1 MKYLKNHISLILA
14 LTSILFSIEIY
25 SIFKQILD
33 KYSIQIANHYT
44 IIVVS
49 NKKIEK
55 LNFNNV
61 SKIEQINID
70 NSLKNLTD
78 NINIEG
84 IDIKTLKAEL
94 PYFYKIH
101 FKKFPTPYEIKE
113 ITKELQKLPYIKKIE
128 NFHKN
133 QNMIYNLLSLSKT
146 LASVFTLI
154 ISFISFLV
162 VIKQM
167 EIWRLEHE
175 ERIYIMDLFGASFFL
190 KSGVLIKLAFID
202 SFFSTIIITMIV
214 EFIINSN
221 SFINLINQLN
231 ITLNIN
237 IILDIILFLSI
248 SLAISLLSI
257 IIVIFSKKS
266 IN

>member
-14 LTSILFSIEIY
+14 LTAILFSIETY
-25 SIFKQILD
+25 SIFKQILQT
-33 KYSIQIANHYT
+33 YSKKIANNYT

-49 NKKIEK
+49 NKKIKK
-55 LNFNNV
+55 LNFNNI
-61 SKIEQINID
+61 STIEQINID
-70 NSLKNLTD
+70 KSLKNLTNNLQGFD
-78 NINIEG
+78 IN
-84 IDIKTLKAEL
+84 KLKSEL

-101 FKKFPTPYEIKE
+101 FKKFPTPYEIEE
-113 ITKELQKLPYIKKIE
+113 ITQELKKLPYIKKVE

-146 LASVFTLI
+146 LSSVFMII

-167 EIWRLEHE
+167 EIWKLEHE

-202 SFFSTIIITMIV
+202 SIFSTIIIA
-214 EFIINSN
+214 IITELITNSN
-221 SFINLINQLN
+221 SFNNLIHQ
-231 ITLNIN
+231 LNIN
-237 IILDIILFLSI
+237 ININIFVDTIMFLGVST
-248 SLAISLLSI
+248 LISLLSI

-266 IN
+266 TN